1 MSESFHHRP
10 TLKQTNKPFKSRHAT
25 KASIK
30 VRAKG
35 RVSRRTTKIVHDSG
49 ADAQSK
55 LNRRNRSK
63 QIQLRKRQSLLSAV
77 SIFGGVDGAS
87 RIVAVIPLCED
98 VDSRSAVSAL
108 STSLGLPDDTG
119 QESIRKIKVERFKS
133 SLQFIQ
139 LAFGDFY
146 ACLDACK
153 VADYVVFVLS
163 PSVEVGT
170 WGETVLRTLQTQ
182 GLPDVVPV
190 VAPGHHTDPKA
201 RLGVLKSLLSFMQY
215 FFPEQSRVFD
225 LNTLS
230 DQVNTVRILSEGKPR
245 DVRWRQGRSWL
256 LGESVDWAD
265 GNLAVTGV
273 VRGAQFSPNRLV
285 HLPNFGDFQVLKI
298 TSPSLTESAGTDL
311 APMAIE
317 PSVLLVPDPED
328 ADSLV
333 SSNDPDDMQNEQTWP
348 TEEEMQDDSPRV
360 LTGEILPE
368 GAPGTTPRAI
378 RRVPKGTSAYQ
389 AAWIL
394 DEDDEDEECTGD
406 VDEGVQDGN
415 TGEQVEVPVRVGD
428 EMEVEAHDSKDVAFQ
443 DLEEEEENRQLE
455 SWRGRQREERDDRE
469 FPDEVD
475 TPRELPARVRFQRFR
490 GMQSFRTSPWDPYE
504 NLPRDY
510 ARIFQ
515 FEDFKRTERAVRRRA
530 EAEADTISAGT
541 RVTVHLKDVPRDAA
555 ERMLGRPLVAF
566 SLLQHE
572 HKKSVVHFTI
582 QRNTEYEDSVRS
594 KDPLI
599 LCVGP
604 RRLRVRPIYSQY
616 AQAGSRGVNNVH
628 KFTRYLRH
636 GDTYVATVYAPIL
649 FGYQP
654 CALLREAAD
663 ANAPSLVA
671 MGSLL
676 SPDPTR
682 INAKRIILSGHPFK
696 IHKKTAT
703 VRYMFFNPEDVL
715 YYKPIQLHTK
725 YGRTGHIR
733 ESLGTHGY
741 LKAHFDA
748 PISQMDTVCMSLY
761 KRVYPKWSELFVEED
776 TSSSRISDVMEE

>member
-10 TLKQTNKPFKSRHAT
+10 TLKQTNKPYKSRHAT

-30 VRAKG
+30 ERAKG
-35 RVSRRTTKIVHDSG
+35 RVSRRTTKIHDAS
-49 ADAQSK
+49 ANAQSK
-55 LNRRNRSK
+55 VNRRNRAK
-63 QIQLRKRQSLLSAV
+63 QIQLQKRQSLLSAV
-77 SIFGGVDGAS
+77 SIFGGVDGAP

-98 VDSRSAVSAL
+98 VDSHSAVSAL
-108 STSLGLPDDTG
+108 STSLELPDDAG
-119 QESIRKIKVERFKS
+119 QESIRKIKVDRFKT

-146 ACLDACK
+146 ASLDACK

-163 PSVEVGT
+163 PSVEVGA

-182 GLPDVVPV
+182 GLPDVVSV
-190 VAPGHHTDPKA
+190 IAPGHHVDPKA
-201 RLGVLKSLLSFMQY
+201 RVGVMKSLLSFMQY
-215 FFPEQSRVFD
+215 FVPEQSRVFD

-230 DQVNTVRILSEGKPR
+230 DQLNTVRTLSEGKPR
-245 DVRWRQGRSWL
+245 DVRWRQGRSWI
-256 LGESVDWAD
+256 LGESVDWTD

-285 HLPNFGDFQVLKI
+285 HLPNYGDFQVLKI
-298 TSPSLTESAGTDL
+298 TSPSLAESAGTDP
-311 APMAIE
+311 ASMTVE
-317 PSVLLVPDPED
+317 PAVLLVPDPED

-348 TEEEMQDDSPRV
+348 TEEEMQDDSPRD
-360 LTGEILPE
+360 TAGDIIPE

-389 AAWIL
+389 AAWII
-394 DEDDEDEECTGD
+394 DEDEEDEECTGD
-406 VDEGVQDGN
+406 ENEGVQDGN
-415 TGEQVEVPVRVGD
+415 ADEQAEVPDRVED
-428 EMEVEAHDSKDVAFQ
+428 EMEVEAHGSKDVAFQ
-443 DLEEEEENRQLE
+443 DLDEEEENMQLE

-475 TPRELPARVRFQRFR
+475 TPRELPARVRFQRYR

-530 EAEADTISAGT
+530 EAEADTVSPGT
-541 RVTVHLKDVPRDAA
+541 RVTVHLKDVPKDAA
-555 ERMLGRPLVAF
+555 ERMAGRPFVAF

-582 QRNTEYEDSVRS
+582 QRNTEYEDTVRS

-604 RRLRVRPIYSQY
+604 RRLLVKPVYSQY
-616 AQAGSRGVNNVH
+616 AQGGSRGVNNVH

-671 MGSLL
+671 MGTLR

-696 IHKKTAT
+696 LHKKTGT
-703 VRYMFFNPEDVL
+703 VRYMFFNSEDVL

-725 YGRTGHIR
+725 YGRSGHIR

-741 LKAHFDA
+741 FKAHFDA
-748 PISQMDTVCMSLY
+748 PISQMDSVCMSLY
-761 KRVYPKWSELFVEED
+761 KRVYPKWSELFVEK
-776 TSSSRISDVMEE
+776 TGSSRISDAMEE

>member
-30 VRAKG
+30 ERAKG

-63 QIQLRKRQSLLSAV
+63 QIQLRKRQTLLSAV
-77 SIFGGVDGAS
+77 SIFGGIDGAP

-98 VDSRSAVSAL
+98 VDSRSAVLAL

-163 PSVEVGT
+163 PSVEVGAL
-170 WGETVLRTLQTQ
+170 GETVLRTLQAQ

-190 VAPGHHTDPKA
+190 VAPGHHIDPKA

-285 HLPNFGDFQVLKI
+285 HLPNYGDFQVLKI
-298 TSPSLTESAGTDL
+298 TSPSLSESAGTNL
-311 APMAIE
+311 APMAVE
-317 PSVLLVPDPED
+317 PLY

-348 TEEEMQDDSPRV
+348 TEEEMQDDSPRI

-389 AAWIL
+389 AAWI
-394 DEDDEDEECTGD
+394 GD

-415 TGEQVEVPVRVGD
+415 AGEQVEVPVHVGD
-428 EMEVEAHDSKDVAFQ
+428 EMEVEAHDRQ
-443 DLEEEEENRQLE
+443 GQLE

-530 EAEADTISAGT
+530 EAEADTVSAGT
-541 RVTVHLKDVPRDAA
+541 RVTVHLKDVPREAA
-555 ERMLGRPLVAF
+555 ERMVGRPLVAF

-599 LCVGP
+599 LC
-604 RRLRVRPIYSQY
+604 RVRPVYSQY

-682 INAKRIILSGHPFK
+682 INAKRIVLSGHPFK

-761 KRVYPKWSELFVEED
+761 KRVYPKWSELFVED
-776 TSSSRISDVMEE
+776 TSNSRISDIMEE